1 MRKSLRRR
9 LVPATGAKRNDNY
22 VTAAGDEDDDGDDD
36 GAHDNDDEIKFD
48 LFHVPTKVTMKTEIS
63 RYISYNPVLVF
74 HSSIIAYR
82 TIATSHHF
90 HAMPFHF
97 QLWLLHSEE
106 KSYCFTVGCVPD

>member
-48 LFHVPTKVTMKTEIS
+48 LFHVPPKK
-63 RYISYNPVLVF
+63 
-74 HSSIIAYR
+74 
-82 TIATSHHF
+82 
-90 HAMPFHF
+90 
-97 QLWLLHSEE
+97 
-106 KSYCFTVGCVPD
+106 